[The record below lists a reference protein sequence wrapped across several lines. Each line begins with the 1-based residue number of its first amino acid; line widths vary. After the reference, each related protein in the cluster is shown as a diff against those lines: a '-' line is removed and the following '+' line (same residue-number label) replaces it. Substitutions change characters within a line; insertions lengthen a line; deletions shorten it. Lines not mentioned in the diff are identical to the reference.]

1 MRRGCDANRPGTRK
15 RVIVQRRSRAEAA
28 DGPAARTAT
37 RAPAGKPAPRTE
49 GGEALT
55 SASPS
60 IPDGDATVQ
69 PRWHALWTAS
79 RCERLVHDQL
89 AARGFD
95 VFLPELQVW
104 SRRRGVRRLIPA
116 PMFPG
121 YLFIRHAMDKHSY
134 VEIVKARGLVKVLGE
149 RWDRLA
155 AVPDAEIAAVQR
167 LHAAGLPAL
176 PHPYLREG
184 QRVRIVRGA
193 LEGVEGTLVR
203 VSPGRGLLVVSVHLL
218 QRSVAVQIDCTLVT
232 PVGDGTTTVHGEH
245 HPIRRRRRHHR
256 ELVP

>member
-1 MRRGCDANRPGTRK
+1 LTITSSSIG
-15 RVIVQRRSRAEAA
+15 
-28 DGPAARTAT
+28 DGRTA
-37 RAPAGKPAPRTE
+37 G
-49 GGEALT
+49 
-55 SASPS
+55 
-60 IPDGDATVQ
+60 Q
-69 PRWHALWTAS
+69 PCWHALWTAS

-89 AARGFD
+89 AARGFE

-121 YLFIRHAMDKHSY
+121 YLFVRHAMDKHSY
-134 VEIVKARGLVKVLGE
+134 IEIVKARGLVKVLGE

-155 AVPDAEIAAVQR
+155 QVPDAEIEAVHR

-184 QRVRIVRGA
+184 QRVRIVHGA
-193 LEGVEGTLVR
+193 LAGVEGTLVR
-203 VSPGRGLLVVSVHLL
+203 TCPGRGLLVVSVHLL

-232 PVGDGTTTVHGEH
+232 PVADAGTSSHGDRPV
-245 HPIRRRRRHHR
+245 RRRRHR
-256 ELVP
+256 LQELVP

>member
-1 MRRGCDANRPGTRK
+1 M
-15 RVIVQRRSRAEAA
+15 
-28 DGPAARTAT
+28 
-37 RAPAGKPAPRTE
+37 
-49 GGEALT
+49 T
-55 SASPS
+55 SASS
-60 IPDGDATVQ
+60 TIEDASHAEP

-104 SRRRGVRRLIPA
+104 SRRRGIRRLIPA

-121 YLFIRHAMDKHSY
+121 YLFVRHAMDKHSY
-134 VEIVKARGLVKVLGE
+134 IEIVKARGLVKVLGE

-155 AVPDAEIAAVQR
+155 EVPDTEIAAVHR
-167 LHAAGLPAL
+167 LHAAGVPAL

-193 LEGVEGTLVR
+193 LAGVEGTLVR
-203 VSPGRGLLVVSVHLL
+203 TCPSRGLLVVSVHLL

-232 PVGDGTTTVHGEH
+232 PVTDAGTSSHGDRPV
-245 HPIRRRRRHHR
+245 RRRRHR
-256 ELVP
+256 LQELVR